1 MNRKTRHLAALE
13 RQAAERHR
21 RKAGRYAAV
30 VVLRDGVRVRLIL
43 AGALL
48 TLPNMGAAY
57 AYAERHGLYLIGG
70 DGDDTDEGGEI

>member
-1 MNRKTRHLAALE
+1 MGSEMCIRDS
-13 RQAAERHR
+13 
-21 RKAGRYAAV
+21 

-57 AYAERHGLYLIGG
+57 AYAEKHGLYLIGG
-70 DGDDTDEGGEI
+70 DTDDTGEGGEI

>member
-43 AGALL
+43 AGALI
-48 TLPNMGAAY
+48 TLANMGAAY
-57 AYAERHGLYLIGG
+57 AYAERHGLYLIGAS
-70 DGDDTDEGGEI
+70 GDDDEGGAI